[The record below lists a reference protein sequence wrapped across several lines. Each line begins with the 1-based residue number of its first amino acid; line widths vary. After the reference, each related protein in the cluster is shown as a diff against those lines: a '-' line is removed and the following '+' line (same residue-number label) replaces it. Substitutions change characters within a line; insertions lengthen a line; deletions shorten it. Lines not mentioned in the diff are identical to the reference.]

1 MKEKRKM
8 PPVIYEKRGHI
19 AIVTINR
26 PEARNSMDFD
36 TMGQLANAWVDFR
49 DDPDLWVAILTGSG
63 DKDFCVGA
71 DLKKLIPAVTENV
84 EQLATGEKS
93 LLGDEYPPNA
103 PLVAVLREGDI
114 WKPIIG
120 AVNGICSS
128 GGLEMLQG
136 TDIRIAAEHAV
147 FSIAEPKRGL
157 FPGGGTT
164 VRLPRQIPFVW
175 AMEILFTCDFIS
187 AQQALDIGLINRVV
201 AKEDLM
207 PTAMAMAEKICEN
220 APLAVQ
226 AVKKSVR
233 TCMDLTM
240 DKALDKELEF
250 AVEVFMT
257 EDAKEGPKAFKEKR
271 KPNWKAK

>member
-1 MKEKRKM
+1 MA
-8 PPVIYEKRGHI
+8 VIYEKKGHI
-19 AIVTINR
+19 AVVTIHR
-26 PEARNSMDFD
+26 PQARNSLDFE
-36 TMGQLANAWVDFR
+36 TMGQLAKTWLDFR

-63 DKDFCVGA
+63 ERDFCVGA
-71 DLKKLIPAVTENV
+71 DLKSFIPAVTSQIKE
-84 EQLATGEKS
+84 LASGEKS
-93 LLGDEYPPNA
+93 LLGEEYPLNA

-136 TDIRIAAEHAV
+136 TDIRIAAEHAT

-187 AQQALDIGLINRVV
+187 ARQALEIGLINRVV
-201 AKEDLM
+201 PKEELM
-207 PTAMAMAEKICEN
+207 PAAMKIAERICEN
-220 APLAVQ
+220 APLAIQ
-226 AVKKSVR
+226 AVKRSVR
-233 TCMDLTM
+233 QCMNLSM
-240 DKALDKELEF
+240 DEALRRELEI
-250 AVEVFMT
+250 ATEVFMT
-257 EDAKEGPKAFKEKR
+257 EDAREGPLAFVEKR
-271 KPNWKAK
+271 KPVWKSR